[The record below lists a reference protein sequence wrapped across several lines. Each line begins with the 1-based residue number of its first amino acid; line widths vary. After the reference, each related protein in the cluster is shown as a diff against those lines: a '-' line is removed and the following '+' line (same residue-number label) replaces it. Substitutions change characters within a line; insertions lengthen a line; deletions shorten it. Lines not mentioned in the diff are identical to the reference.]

1 MHYKNIFSILSIS
14 ICLNVGCLFGNYAF
28 KKKVKSV
35 CKSYRISVESSQ
47 LSLNR
52 DEYSI
57 NMESGRNNFEMF
69 MLVGFASAGQAIAH
83 QKEMIYATI
92 LTQENERKRIA
103 QDLHDDI
110 SAKLNV
116 INLNA
121 NLLKGGDLK
130 EELQDFPKAKVFKLS
145 EFFEEEFFDTKK
157 IVHLPI

>member
-47 LSLNR
+47 LSLNG

-83 QKEMIYATI
+83 QKEMG
-92 LTQENERKRIA
+92 LTNAYLPSSVNVSVAVPVSKGEYNTFIA
-103 QDLHDDI
+103 NCSSDMAI
-110 SAKLNV
+110 SLAD
-116 INLNA
+116 
-121 NLLKGGDLK
+121 GSMDS
-130 EELQDFPKAKVFKLS
+130 S
-145 EFFEEEFFDTKK
+145 EFMQEIMKK
-157 IVHLPI
+157 IDIL

>member
-1 MHYKNIFSILSIS
+1 MHYKKIFSILAIS
-14 ICLNVGCLFGNYAF
+14 ICLNIGSLFGNYAF

-83 QKEMIYATI
+83 QKEMGLANAYLPSSINVSVAVPVSKGEYNTF
-92 LTQENERKRIA
+92 IA
-103 QDLHDDI
+103 NCPANMAI
-110 SAKLNV
+110 SLAD
-116 INLNA
+116 
-121 NLLKGGDLK
+121 GSMDS
-130 EELQDFPKAKVFKLS
+130 S
-145 EFFEEEFFDTKK
+145 EFMQEIMKK
-157 IVHLPI
+157 IDIL